1 MTLARPRG
9 AFAPKNIVARLNFNH
24 LYMVGDI
31 NCDFTRDTYHVR
43 LIREFFQEIIFDSLW
58 TEYPVDFTHSYD
70 DQNGVT
76 STSILDHIVALKRG
90 KEQVVCTGVLHL
102 VENMSD
108 HEPIYAVIKSDYY
121 EDKKCYDNEVDI
133 KSKPKWKD
141 ATADQELEY
150 NDLLFRELVSLEFPD
165 AIRCRDVHCQDKKH

>member
-70 DQNGVT
+70 NQNGVT
-76 STSILDHIVALKRG
+76 STNILDHIVALKRG

-133 KSKPKWKD
+133 KSKQRIARPDFWVQD
-141 ATADQELEY
+141 RDRDFISRSL
-150 NDLLFRELVSLEFPD
+150 NDETRPRPFFF
-165 AIRCRDVHCQDKKH
+165 